1 MNTTLYVI
9 NGPSGAGKS
18 HLLRYVEN
26 RFEGAR
32 AIPKLT
38 TRLRHPGE
46 AGEVWS
52 DLIHVSDERFAEL
65 DPEFQYTWNGYRYG
79 VSRAELMSRLDG
91 ARVGLVVVRD
101 TATLRELAT
110 NLPGVDVVPVY
121 VMADAS
127 TRRRRLIAAGLDD
140 SDVSCRLDR
149 DEDPARHYQSCAD
162 LYRSCLENESS
173 LEEFHRRISVMI
185 AHHLDE

>member
-1 MNTTLYVI
+1 MDTTLYVI

-26 RFEGAR
+26 RFEHAT

-38 TRLRHPGE
+38 TRPRHPVE

-52 DLIHVSDERFAEL
+52 DLIHVTDERFTEL
-65 DPEFQYTWNGYRYG
+65 NPDFRYTWNGYRYG
-79 VSRAELMSRLDG
+79 VSRAELLNRLDG
-91 ARVGLVVVRD
+91 VRVGLVVVRD
-101 TATLRELAT
+101 AGTIRELAAK
-110 NLPGVDVVPVY
+110 LPGVDVVPVF
-121 VMADAS
+121 VLAGPS

-140 SDVSCRLDR
+140 SEVSRRLDP
-149 DEDPARHYQSCAD
+149 DEDSARHYRSYAR

-173 LEEFHRRISVMI
+173 PEEFHRRISDMST
-185 AHHLDE
+185 HNLNG